1 MANITY
7 RRAKATER
15 AACELLGKKHLG
27 GPGEPDCRGGGQ
39 VVEVKNL
46 RRRLSKYDLGVI
58 LDKPWA
64 KRGEL
69 VVASTS
75 GFTSGARELAEK
87 YDDLFLYNLH
97 LTAGRRSSRRVHPRV
112 LEE

>member
-1 MANITY
+1 MTNLTY

-27 GPGEPDCRGGGQ
+27 GPGEPDCKGNGQ

-46 RRRLSKYDLGVI
+46 RRKVSKYDLGKV
-58 LDKPWA
+58 LDKSWA
-64 KRGEL
+64 KKGEL

-75 GFTSGARELAEK
+75 GFTSGAKELAAG
-87 YDDLFLYNLH
+87 YDDIFLYNLH
-97 LTAGRRSSRRVHPRV
+97 ISGARRSSRRVFPR
-112 LEE
+112 E